1 MKQSVYLFFLLIL
14 FNHSMVNAS
23 EKISLMS
30 LNDIKIIFSSSSKTW
45 NQNLVFLDKKSSMKK
60 LQLENNKNYLQQYCE
75 VLVENKLD
83 NQAKYFGRTK
93 YMTPVIFDSD
103 NCNPG
108 ELVNIKITSHN
119 QSNLFGFHKANK
131 IKAA

>member
-1 MKQSVYLFFLLIL
+1 
-14 FNHSMVNAS
+14 
-23 EKISLMS
+23 
-30 LNDIKIIFSSSSKTW
+30 
-45 NQNLVFLDKKSSMKK
+45 
-60 LQLENNKNYLQQYCE
+60 
-75 VLVENKLD
+75 
-83 NQAKYFGRTK
+83 
-93 YMTPVIFDSD
+93 MTPVIFDSD